1 MNRLTGRSSYYSI
14 IVMDSLILEGLGID
28 YFTVWILKIDSRYKF
43 LNIKN
48 KYCGV
53 DTNWMA
59 IAIQFCEYTTIF
71 LIKTTLY
78 EIATHTSVIAKT
90 THWVI
95 GYPTLSYRFTT
106 YSVKYP

>member
-14 IVMDSLILEGLGID
+14 IVMDSRILEELGID

-48 KYCGV
+48 K
-53 DTNWMA
+53 
-59 IAIQFCEYTTIF
+59 FCEYTTIF
-71 LIKTTLY
+71 LVKTTLY
-78 EIATHTSVIAKT
+78 EIATYTSVIAKT

>member
-53 DTNWMA
+53 DT
-59 IAIQFCEYTTIF
+59 IF

-106 YSVKYP
+106 YSVEYP